1 MKPVHRRG
9 ASYLPL
15 KIVTGPLKSLSGSP
29 HQPAPWSNRVR
40 RQQKTYRHLTTIESQ
55 TALPS
60 SISTYPR
67 PLHIRFSPNKAARA
81 YLTSLLLG
89 LHLTPCLIR
98 VPCPPHRSLK
108 KWEAPSQSPLPIQ
121 ETILTRFTTR
131 SAKQCNVHLFKIVS
145 RQMSHLVPFSL

>member
-40 RQQKTYRHLTTIESQ
+40 RQQKTYRHLTTIASQ
-55 TALPS
+55 TALLS

-81 YLTSLLLG
+81 YLTSLLL
-89 LHLTPCLIR
+89 TPCLIR
-98 VPCPPHRSLK
+98 VFCPPHRSLK
-108 KWEAPSQSPLPIQ
+108 KWEAPSRSPLPIQ
-121 ETILTRFTTR
+121 ETILTQFTTR
-131 SAKQCNVHLFKIVS
+131 SAKQRNVHLFKIVS
-145 RQMSHLVPFSL
+145 RRMSHLFPFSL